1 MRGLNGFARLFAG
14 GTLWPAFNSDGD
26 PLIGGQAVMEGV
38 MMRTPQSY
46 CVAVRKPSGE
56 IASKE
61 EAATR
66 LSQRSRFWALPLVRG
81 CGILGQSMTLGMK
94 ALNFSA
100 HQAAEGDDSD
110 NGGTSE
116 ELPGWVLGLNIAFS
130 VGFFIVM
137 YKLVPLLATN
147 QLQGWLPA
155 LDNQVGFSFVEGGIR
170 IAIFLGFLLAI
181 SQMKDIRRVFEYH
194 GAEHKV
200 VYNYESGQDLT
211 IENAQRFTTL
221 HPRCGTSFL
230 MVVMLVAIAIYA
242 LVPFEG
248 FIGPFAARV
257 ALLPLIAGISFEI
270 IRYTAKHQ
278 RGVFMLMARPGL
290 WLQRITTK
298 QPDNSQ
304 VEVAIHAL
312 KTAFEFERRVGGTPV
327 VA

>member
-1 MRGLNGFARLFAG
+1 MRVLHRFARLFAG
-14 GTLWPAFNSDGD
+14 GTLGPVFNSDGD

-46 CVAVRKPSGE
+46 CVAVRKPNGE
-56 IASKE
+56 ITTKE
-61 EAATR
+61 ETATR
-66 LSQRSRFWALPLVRG
+66 LSQRSRFWALPLLRG
-81 CGILGQSMTLGMK
+81 CGILGQSMTLGVK

-100 HQAAEGDDSD
+100 SQAVE
-110 NGGTSE
+110 SE
-116 ELPGWVLGLNIAFS
+116 ETDDGAKSDELSGWVLGLNIAVS

-147 QLQGWLPA
+147 QLQEWVPA
-155 LDNQVGFSFVEGGIR
+155 LDNQVGFSFAEGGIR
-170 IAIFLGFLLAI
+170 IAIFLSFLLAL

-230 MVVMLVAIAIYA
+230 MVVMLVAIAVYA

-248 FIGPFAARV
+248 FVGPFIARV

-270 IRYTAKHQ
+270 IRYTAKRQ

-290 WLQRITTK
+290 WLQRVTTK
-298 QPDNSQ
+298 QPDDSQ

-312 KTAFEFERRVGGTPV
+312 KTAFDFERRAGGNPV

>member
-1 MRGLNGFARLFAG
+1 MRVLRRFARMFAD
-14 GTLWPAFNSDGD
+14 GTLWPALNSDGD

-56 IASKE
+56 ITTKE
-61 EAATR
+61 ESATR

-81 CGILGQSMTLGMK
+81 CGILGQSMTLGVK

-100 HQAAEGDDSD
+100 SQAVESEDGDEGGEVD
-110 NGGTSE
+110 
-116 ELPGWVLGLNIAFS
+116 ELPGWMLGLNIAIS

-147 QLQGWLPA
+147 QLQEWLPA
-155 LDNQVGFSFVEGGIR
+155 LDNQVGFSFAEGGIR
-170 IAIFLGFLLAI
+170 IAIFLSFLLAL
-181 SQMKDIRRVFEYH
+181 SRMKDIRRVFEYH

-248 FIGPFAARV
+248 FVGPFLARI

-270 IRYTAKHQ
+270 IRYTAKRQ

-290 WLQRITTK
+290 WLQRVTTK
-298 QPDNSQ
+298 QPDDSQ

-312 KTAFEFERRVGGTPV
+312 KTAFEFERRAGGTPM